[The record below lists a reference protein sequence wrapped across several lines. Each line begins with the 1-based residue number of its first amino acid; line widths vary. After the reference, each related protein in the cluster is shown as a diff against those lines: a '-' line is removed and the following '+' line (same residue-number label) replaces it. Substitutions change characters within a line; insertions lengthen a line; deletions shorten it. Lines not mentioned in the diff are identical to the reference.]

1 MSSNGGRK
9 LLLKV
14 TRNTTEP
21 EGNPEEQEV
30 CLQAKYHRTL
40 TDYMSYIFVL
50 SFNQYKVNTYTTIDL
65 GHTQAPQHTMVKFKT
80 QTRSNTSI
88 F

>member
-30 CLQAKYHRTL
+30 CL
-40 TDYMSYIFVL
+40 
-50 SFNQYKVNTYTTIDL
+50 
-65 GHTQAPQHTMVKFKT
+65 
-80 QTRSNTSI
+80 
-88 F
+88 